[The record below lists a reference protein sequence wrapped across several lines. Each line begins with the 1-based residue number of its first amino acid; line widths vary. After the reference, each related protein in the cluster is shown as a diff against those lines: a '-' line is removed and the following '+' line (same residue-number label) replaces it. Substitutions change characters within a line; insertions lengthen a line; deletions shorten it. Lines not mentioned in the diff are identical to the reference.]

1 MAADPFPST
10 DASGSRLLD
19 MALED
24 GAPRSPLS
32 GLFPANLPLPSL
44 EVALTPHSATL
55 PHLHPS
61 TGPSVK
67 IARKQAKRA
76 QAKHPDI
83 TLDECTAIVLYTMEE
98 IPRETSLYYVL
109 NLALRNKVRAA
120 VRPWRDY
127 IWLLLHALRKLPP
140 STEVIVFRGCKKS
153 PDELGLELTKDFE
166 FTWSSFTS
174 TATTQGVMQTFLG
187 QSGPR
192 TLMTIKMAENSGR
205 DVRDFSLY
213 PGENEILF
221 PPNLCFEVVDSFDA
235 GNQLIMV
242 QCRQTE
248 TVDVILDLNSAGN
261 AVGASAA
268 KPGSSTQPSE
278 AGQLEKAVVKR
289 AVDEKAADELKHW
302 KMELDKMANA
312 RALLC
317 TEQARVRLMAAAA
330 ADEDESLRD
339 AVQEWRNAVQAR
351 NAARVAL
358 VRALDDALRVHDERH
373 AEEQRRSLS
382 MEAAALQQQQGAR
395 KLTLAE
401 QLRLE
406 CLHSQVLPVLDEWV
420 KQIGRVREEREDL
433 DRHAER
439 PSTDKLH
446 ALHEAWLTAHE
457 AFDLFQAREK
467 DERRRG
473 SASDAAIQVTRQ
485 ARRDVQS
492 AERALHRERTMLAQ
506 VAAAHFPELFAM
518 EPLLQV
524 GKAEGLDDDEI
535 RAVLVLRELSHY
547 EDRVSISAKEGRH
560 EVWKASYDGK
570 ACVLREYKLDNPS
583 EWKLLAKEV
592 RLLSQLSHCPFIA
605 PVEAVFV
612 QHSPERLY
620 LAYIQLPYF
629 SGGNMRSWLSREP
642 APELLQRKV
651 LLGQLCEALRHVHNH
666 GLAHGDV
673 KLENV
678 LVSLEGERATAHLA
692 DFESARR
699 QQTQGARNSLR
710 ASTVGGIAFTELYV
724 APEILKASREG
735 RERDAKPTAMG
746 DMFSY
751 GVCCLFA
758 CCLPPTAEEQQKCI
772 RRFDVED
779 DRMLSAWSRE
789 AAKQADAHLPDLL
802 ESLLA
807 DAATSEE
814 ALARRLSASQTLRH
828 AFLDTA
834 AALELSTKAQQAAA
848 KASQEAEQQMAA
860 VEQEAARRDREAA
873 WREAEQRRRQAEQEE
888 ALEAALKQSELEAAA
903 KRNEIQREQRRLEEW
918 RQNVREQQAEAETKA
933 RAAWQLTSDAK
944 REATQERAQ
953 AQKRRK
959 ELEAEEK
966 RVALE
971 CARRKAEAESAEAK
985 ATKERD
991 ELRIERKKAR
1001 AMPDY
1006 WETRIATSSPDGFAA
1021 IALDPGRDRSTW
1033 AALER
1038 LLQTDP
1044 VKLKQSG
1051 ADRSG
1056 TTHDRLKLACA
1067 WRLENPALWEKYMSG
1082 VQGVMNDMERIRQG
1096 RVASAKRIR
1105 QCRVASKGAL
1115 PGDLRVDVNEAFLM
1129 HGTNAGVLINILSTG
1144 MNERFAGTAA
1154 GAVYGKGS
1162 ALEMKPSLTCLHASA
1177 HYGALPSPLWAPTWP
1192 RTRARL
1198 TSIPRQIRS
1207 TMGARNCT
1215 SGCTRTARATNRARS
1230 STSSCAAW
1238 RSAITCAQSRLVG
1251 MPRVPIRVDACS
1263 RSRSASS
1270 TRWPAFLRPC
1280 TTTRCLHPTRPHH
1293 VRYREYLVFH
1303 YPEYLLAYQRYE
1315 GNRGPLE

>member
-1 MAADPFPST
+1 
-10 DASGSRLLD
+10 

-358 VRALDDALRVHDERH
+358 VRALDDALRVHDEHH
-373 AEEQRRSLS
+373 AEEERRSLT
-382 MEAAALQQQQGAR
+382 MEAATLQQQQGAR

-406 CLHSQVLPVLDEWV
+406 CLHSQVLPVLDVWV
-420 KQIGRVREEREDL
+420 AQIGRVREEREDL
-433 DRHAER
+433 GRHAER
-439 PSTDKLH
+439 PSTDKLR
-446 ALHEAWLTAHE
+446 ALHEAWIAATDDLDAKELEEKKTA
-457 AFDLFQAREK
+457 K
-467 DERRRG
+467 RRA
-473 SASDAAIQVTRQ
+473 SAPDAADAAIQATRQ

-492 AERALHRERTMLAQ
+492 AQRALHRERTTLAQ

-518 EPLLQV
+518 EPLLKL
-524 GKAEGLDDDEI
+524 GTSEGVDSKELQ
-535 RAVLVLRELSHY
+535 RVLVDRQLSHY
-547 EDRVSISAKEGRH
+547 DNRERISSTDGRH
-560 EVWKASYDGK
+560 EVIKASYIGEGGQ
-570 ACVLREYKLDNPS
+570 AELCVLKEYKLGEAS
-583 EWKLLAKEV
+583 EWQALLKEV
-592 RLLSQLSHCPFIA
+592 TLLNQFSQCLYIA
-605 PVEAVFV
+605 TVDAVFV
-612 QHSPERLY
+612 VHEPSY
-620 LAYIQLPYF
+620 AAYVQLPYYN
-629 SGGNMRSWLSREP
+629 GGDMLHWLTKT
-642 APELLQRKV
+642 APEVWRRKALLW
-651 LLGQLCEALRHVHNH
+651 QLCEALRYVHSH

-807 DAATSEE
+807 VAATSEE

-1006 WETRIATSSPDGFAA
+1006 WETRMATSSPDGFAA
-1021 IALDPGRDRSTW
+1021 IALDHTGRDRSTW

-1251 MPRVPIRVDACS
+1251 MP
-1263 RSRSASS
+1263 
-1270 TRWPAFLRPC
+1270 
-1280 TTTRCLHPTRPHH
+1280 
-1293 VRYREYLVFH
+1293 
-1303 YPEYLLAYQRYE
+1303 
-1315 GNRGPLE
+1315 